1 MNRMTVYD
9 QTRLCFKVTPHQE
22 PGRSVIQELGI
33 YEDIHEEE
41 IKKARNITD
50 IRDLYF
56 TKGAKLDPY
65 WENLGK
71 PKKERSGWIPV
82 SERLPEEPYGC
93 LVTVE
98 DEEPMT
104 GQMFE
109 TILPY
114 HVGWDG
120 ERWNDSD
127 GEQCPFEVTAWI
139 PLPKPYKAESE
150 VNTDEDSD

>member
-71 PKKERSGWIPV
+71 PKTERSGWIPV
-82 SERLPEEPYGC
+82 SVLDKISAEI
-93 LVTVE
+93 V
-98 DEEPMT
+98 
-104 GQMFE
+104 QMP
-109 TILPY
+109 TISLNA
-114 HVGWDG
+114 
-120 ERWNDSD
+120 NDIYKAD
-127 GEQCPFEVTAWI
+127 VLAI
-139 PLPKPYKAESE
+139 INKYKAESE
-150 VNTDEDSD
+150 EV

>member
-9 QTRLCFKVTPHQE
+9 QMRQCFKVTPHQE
-22 PGRSVIQELGI
+22 QCRSVIQELGI

-71 PKKERSGWIPV
+71 PKTERSGCSDWIPV
-82 SERLPEEPYGC
+82 SEGLPQTDMTVLIQFSGHYDKTVFAHAFSTAQWWGENEGWDVDALNC
-93 LVTVE
+93 INGTDLDFTVE
-98 DEEPMT
+98 AWRYIPDMWEEDE
-104 GQMFE
+104 
-109 TILPY
+109 
-114 HVGWDG
+114 
-120 ERWNDSD
+120 
-127 GEQCPFEVTAWI
+127 
-139 PLPKPYKAESE
+139 K
-150 VNTDEDSD
+150 

>member
-9 QTRLCFKVTPHQE
+9 QTRLCFKVIPHQE
-22 PGRSVIQELGI
+22 QGRSVIQELGI

-71 PKKERSGWIPV
+71 PKTERSGWISV
-82 SERLPEEPYGC
+82 TKKLAPEEATNGDMIQAMFPYGEYGTNGNEVHVFGVGGNGC
-93 LVTVE
+93 LVFTL
-98 DEEPMT
+98 DWWNA
-104 GQMFE
+104 
-109 TILPY
+109 PY
-114 HVGWDG
+114 NAD
-120 ERWNDSD
+120 R
-127 GEQCPFEVTAWI
+127 EV
-139 PLPKPYKAESE
+139 
-150 VNTDEDSD
+150 

>member
-71 PKKERSGWIPV
+71 PKTERNGLIPV
-82 SERLPEEPYGC
+82 SVLDKIKAKLIEEKECAYADFERYKVEYLGQDRDDVCDSLPQDDFRYG
-93 LVTVE
+93 L
-98 DEEPMT
+98 
-104 GQMFE
+104 
-109 TILPY
+109 
-114 HVGWDG
+114 
-120 ERWNDSD
+120 ERCIDIIN
-127 GEQCPFEVTAWI
+127 
-139 PLPKPYKAESE
+139 KYMAESE
-150 VNTDEDSD
+150 VEG